1 MNPVETGALS
11 LLGAVLGLDVV
22 SFPQAMLSRPLVAA
36 TLTGALMGA
45 PERGLI
51 LGATLECFA
60 LETLPVGA
68 SRYPEWGSSSVVGG
82 ALVALPDVTGVQGAG
97 TLVLAVIVALTWAW
111 VGGWSMVQLRRLNA
125 VWARRRHDAVARGSR
140 STVIGLQLY
149 GMTADLVRG
158 ALMTAIG
165 LTIFLPLAQFALAR
179 WSTPE
184 LPTRGVLM
192 ALAGIVAAGA
202 THKVFHAVSGT
213 RWYMLAG
220 LVIGAGLL
228 VVLG

>member
-11 LLGAVLGLDVV
+11 VLGAVLGLDVV

-68 SRYPEWGSSSVVGG
+68 SRYPEWGSSAVVGG
-82 ALVALPDVTGVQGAG
+82 TLVALPDARGAG
-97 TLVLAVIVALTWAW
+97 ALLLAVMLTLAWAW

-125 VWARRRHDAVARGSR
+125 RWARTRHDAVSRGSR
-140 STVIGLQLY
+140 RTVVGLQLY
-149 GMTADLVRG
+149 GLTADLARG

-165 LTIFLPLAQFALAR
+165 LTLFVPLVHIASDR
-179 WSTPE
+179 WSSPDVV
-184 LPTRGVLM
+184 TRGVLM
-192 ALAGIVAAGA
+192 ALAGIVAAAA
-202 THKVFHAVSGT
+202 THKLFHAISGT

-220 LVIGAGLL
+220 LAIGAALL
-228 VVLG
+228 GVVQ

>member
-1 MNPVETGALS
+1 MNGVETGALS

-45 PERGLI
+45 PERGLL

-68 SRYPEWGSSSVVGG
+68 SRYPEWGSSAVVGG
-82 ALVALPDVTGVQGAG
+82 ALVSLPGATGAG
-97 TLVLAVIVALTWAW
+97 ALLLAVVLTLGWAW

-125 VWARRRHDAVARGSR
+125 RWARARHEAVARGSR
-140 STVIGLQLY
+140 STVTGLQLY
-149 GMTADLVRG
+149 GMTADLARG
-158 ALMTAIG
+158 GVMTLLG
-165 LTIFLPLAQFALAR
+165 LLLFVPVFRVGVSRWTLPEV
-179 WSTPE
+179 T
-184 LPTRGVLM
+184 TRGVLM

-213 RWYMLAG
+213 RWFMLAG
-220 LVIGAGLL
+220 LAIGALL
-228 VVLG
+228 LGSTT

>member
-82 ALVALPDVTGVQGAG
+82 ALVALPGVHGAG
-97 TLVLAVIVALTWAW
+97 ALMLAVIVALSWAW

-149 GMTADLVRG
+149 GMTADLARG

-165 LTIFLPLAQFALAR
+165 LSIFVPLMQWAMAR

-184 LPTRGVLM
+184 LLTRGVLM

-202 THKVFHAVSGT
+202 THKIFHAVAGT

-220 LVIGAGLL
+220 LAIGAALL
-228 VVLG
+228 VVLA

>member
-1 MNPVETGALS
+1 MNLVETGALS
-11 LLGAVLGLDVV
+11 LLGGILGLDVV

-60 LETLPVGA
+60 LETLPFGA

-82 ALVALPDVTGVQGAG
+82 ALVALPGVKGAG
-97 TLVLAVIVALTWAW
+97 ALLLAVIAAISWAW

-140 STVIGLQLY
+140 RTVIGLQLY
-149 GMTADLVRG
+149 GMTADLARG
-158 ALMTAIG
+158 ALMTAVG
-165 LTIFLPLAQFALAR
+165 LTIFVPLMQLALAR

-184 LPTRGVLM
+184 LFTRGVLM

-202 THKVFHAVSGT
+202 THKVFHAISGT
-213 RWYMLAG
+213 RWYMVAG
-220 LVIGAGLL
+220 LAIGAVLL

>member
-1 MNPVETGALS
+1 MNVVETGALS

-82 ALVALPDVTGVQGAG
+82 ALVALPGVKGAG
-97 TLVLAVIVALTWAW
+97 ALLLAVIAALSWAW

-140 STVIGLQLY
+140 TTVIGLQLY
-149 GMTADLVRG
+149 GMTADLARG
-158 ALMTAIG
+158 ALMTAVG
-165 LTIFLPLAQFALAR
+165 LTIFVPLMRLALAR

-184 LPTRGVLM
+184 LFTRGVLM
-192 ALAGIVAAGA
+192 SLAGIVAAGA
-202 THKVFHAVSGT
+202 THKVFHAISAT
-213 RWYMLAG
+213 RWYMVAG
-220 LVIGAGLL
+220 LALGAVLL

>member
-11 LLGAVLGLDVV
+11 VLGAVLGLDVV

-36 TLTGALMGA
+36 TVTGALMGA

-68 SRYPEWGSSSVVGG
+68 SRYPEWGSSAVVGG
-82 ALVALPDVTGVQGAG
+82 ALVSLPGERGAG
-97 TLVLAVIVALTWAW
+97 ALLLAVLLTLSWAW

-125 VWARRRHDAVARGSR
+125 RWARARQEAVSAGSR

-149 GMTADLVRG
+149 GLTADLARG
-158 ALMTAIG
+158 ALMTALG
-165 LTIFLPLAQFALAR
+165 LTLFVPLVQYAGAR
-179 WSTPE
+179 WSISD
-184 LPTRGVLM
+184 LITRSVLM
-192 ALAGIVAAGA
+192 ALAGIVAAAA
-202 THKVFHAVSGT
+202 THKVFHAISGT

-220 LVIGAGLL
+220 LVIGAALL
-228 VVLG
+228 GVVQ